1 MAAGRPRKPRQAKI
15 IQGNF
20 RKDRNPGNEPSPPVL
35 LMAPKP
41 PAGMNRWARRLWKE
55 LVLELMEQQLI
66 TSIDL
71 ATLELCC
78 DAYGMYREAKDA
90 VFHPRDPITGKRIRR
105 SLAQYLFG
113 QNSQTIPEL
122 TAMKA
127 GWQLYK
133 TYMAEF
139 GLSPA
144 SRNRISV
151 LEPKSGTDPME
162 ELLEDEA

>member
-1 MAAGRPRKPRQAKI
+1 MAGGRPRKPRQTKI

-20 RKDRNPGNEPSPPVL
+20 RKDRNPGNEPAPPVL
-35 LMAPKP
+35 LAIPKP
-41 PAGMNRWARRLWKE
+41 PAGMNRWARRLWKDLVEE
-55 LVLELMEQQLI
+55 LKEQQLV

-90 VFHPRDPITGKRIRR
+90 IYRPRRPKTGKRYRR
-105 SLAQYLFG
+105 TLAEYLAG
-113 QNSQTIPEL
+113 RNSQTTPEM
-122 TAMKA
+122 TAMKS

-133 TYMAEF
+133 GYLTEF

-144 SRNRISV
+144 SRNRIHV
-151 LEPKSGTDPME
+151 PAPKEPGQDPME
-162 ELLEDEA
+162 KLLNEV